1 MAAGK
6 ELLLGT
12 LNLAYECKLPIV
24 PAELQPLL
32 L

>member
-12 LNLAYECKLPIV
+12 LNLAYEFKLPIV
-24 PAELQPLL
+24 PTELQPLL